1 MKRIKFLCV
10 VLLAIFFASLYQS
23 VVLPFWEGVKTG
35 YTTAKYQFEHKE
47 QSDNY
52 FLIDVTPKDYAYFDE
67 SEINLNTKE
76 GVLIRPNNV
85 TIMTK
90 SLPDKTST
98 WLILKSFVSIFT
110 LIVLALGVLVPFLV
124 VKILRSLQKSEV
136 FDRRN
141 LKRINRIGLILLAI
155 GFFGTLLQIVNVLS
169 AQLIINLSNYNFSYA
184 NVVDF
189 YPIIM
194 GVVILIMNEILRI
207 SIEIKEEQDMTI

>member
-1 MKRIKFLCV
+1 M
-10 VLLAIFFASLYQS
+10 AIFFASLYQS

-35 YTTAKYQFEHKE
+35 MTTAKYQFEHKE
-47 QSDNY
+47 QSDNF

-67 SEINLNTKE
+67 SEINLYTKE

-85 TIMTK
+85 TVMTK
-90 SLPDKTST
+90 SLPDRTST
-98 WLILKSFVSIFT
+98 WLILKSFISIFT

-169 AQLIINLSNYNFSYA
+169 AKLVIDLSNYNFSYA
-184 NVVDF
+184 NVFDF

-194 GVVILIMNEILRI
+194 GVVILIMNEVLRI

>member
-1 MKRIKFLCV
+1 M
-10 VLLAIFFASLYQS
+10 AIFFASLYQS

-35 YTTAKYQFEHKE
+35 MTTAKYQFEHTE
-47 QSDNY
+47 QSDNF

-67 SEINLNTKE
+67 SEINLYTKE

-85 TIMTK
+85 TVMTK
-90 SLPDKTST
+90 SLPDRTST
-98 WLILKSFVSIFT
+98 WLILKSFISIFT

-169 AQLIINLSNYNFSYA
+169 AKLVIDLSNYNFSYA
-184 NVVDF
+184 NVFDF

-194 GVVILIMNEILRI
+194 GVVILIMNEVLRI

>member
-1 MKRIKFLCV
+1 M
-10 VLLAIFFASLYQS
+10 AIFFASLYQS

-35 YTTAKYQFEHKE
+35 MTTAKYQFEHKE
-47 QSDNY
+47 QSDDF

-67 SEINLNTKE
+67 SEINLYTKE

-85 TIMTK
+85 TVMTK
-90 SLPDKTST
+90 SLPDRTST
-98 WLILKSFVSIFT
+98 WLILKSFISIFT

-169 AQLIINLSNYNFSYA
+169 AKLVIDLSNYNFSYA
-184 NVVDF
+184 NVFDF

-194 GVVILIMNEILRI
+194 GVVILIMNEVLRI

>member
-1 MKRIKFLCV
+1 MKRIKFLCI
-10 VLLAIFFASLYQS
+10 VLLAVFFASLYQS

-35 YTTAKYQFEHKE
+35 YTAAKYQFEHKE
-47 QSDNY
+47 QIDNY
-52 FLIDVTPKDYAYFDE
+52 LLIDVTPKDYAYFDE

-76 GVLIRPNNV
+76 GVLIRPHNV

-90 SLPDKTST
+90 SLPDKTTT
-98 WLILKSFVSIFT
+98 WLILKSFISVLT
-110 LIVLALGVLVPFLV
+110 LIVLTLGIWVPFLL

-141 LKRINRIGLILLAI
+141 LKRINRIGLILLTI
-155 GFFGTLLQIVNVLS
+155 GLFDSLLKIVNILL
-169 AQLIINLSNYNFSYA
+169 AELMIDLSNYNFSYA
-184 NVVDF
+184 NVVEF